1 MVAGLFKIP
10 LISIPEVHAT
20 GDNSSLIGNLE
31 TIVNSVN
38 YTSDIDAIYQ
48 GMIVGETTLQQ
59 LINAYN
65 ALPTEPF
72 AGTGENGVQQATTVL
87 YWTPIMQNLV
97 TLTKQQ

>member
-1 MVAGLFKIP
+1 MKKIRGKKFTTLFLLVLLCFSMVAGLFKIP

-20 GDNSSLIGNLE
+20 GDDSSLIGSLE

-48 GMIVGETTLQQ
+48 GMIVGETSMQQ

-65 ALPTEPF
+65 ALTNP
-72 AGTGENGVQQATTVL
+72 G
-87 YWTPIMQNLV
+87 Y
-97 TLTKQQ
+97 